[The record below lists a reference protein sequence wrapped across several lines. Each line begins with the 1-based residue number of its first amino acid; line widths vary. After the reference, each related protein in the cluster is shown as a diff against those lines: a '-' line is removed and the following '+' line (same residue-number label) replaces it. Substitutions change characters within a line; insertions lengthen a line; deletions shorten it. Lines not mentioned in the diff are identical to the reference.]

1 MFNGQADRNPPERS
15 IGMSSRQVTWDDF
28 AAYLRAIRAS
38 RNLSQRD
45 LGAQL
50 GCGQI
55 HVWRLEHGQ
64 RHPSRALLLLLKRD
78 FLLLI
83 SAQGTKAVV
92 DWQHGSTTEG
102 RLARGAA

>member
-1 MFNGQADRNPPERS
+1 
-15 IGMSSRQVTWDDF
+15 MSSRQVTWDDF

-78 FLLLI
+78 FLLRPEDSVQFDAFRSMLVYQCDCVDLEDLRAVGGSSK
-83 SAQGTKAVV
+83 SAA
-92 DWQHGSTTEG
+92 G
-102 RLARGAA
+102 RSMT